1 MILAVTGS
9 LLAAGTAWLD
19 NGASAGQVGVLLLLP
34 LSSFEAAT
42 ALPAAASQYARS
54 QAAAARLGEIALPPT
69 APGPDDPAP
78 DAPADTARE
87 VTIDPDR
94 AHLRAVGLTAGWHA
108 DAPRIRDLDLVLRPG
123 SRLAVTGASGTGK
136 STLLSTLAG
145 LLDPLAGRVELDGHD
160 LASLPGRQVRQG
172 VVMFAEDAHVFATTV
187 RENLRV
193 VRADVDDASASA
205 ALRAVGL
212 DDWVATLPRGL
223 DTMLGPDGTTVSGGE
238 RRRLLLA
245 RSVLRR
251 GPVLLLDGPTEHLDT
266 ARGDALLEALLTPGD
281 ESLVPASTTVV
292 VVTHRLEAT
301 AAQTAVLRI
310 GDAGHTVLEED
321 SCRHC
326 HTARPRQRAQTAPAS
341 RPSPVRYGPV
351 PTPKNCWTCW

>member
-1 MILAVTGS
+1 EHDAAIDRAAVPSAVASAAVPLAMILAVTGS

-54 QAAAARLGEIALPPT
+54 QAAAARLP
-69 APGPDDPAP
+69 
-78 DAPADTARE
+78 
-87 VTIDPDR
+87 
-94 AHLRAVGLTAGWHA
+94 AGWPA
-108 DAPRIRDLDLVLRPG
+108 AAPRIRDLDLDLRPG

-251 GPVLLLDGPTEHLDT
+251 GPVLLLDEPTEHLDT

-292 VVTHRLEAT
+292 VVTHRLEAIPEH
-301 AAQTAVLRI
+301 TAVLRI
-310 GDAGHTVLEED
+310 GDGGHTVLEED
-321 SCRHC
+321 R
-326 HTARPRQRAQTAPAS
+326 
-341 RPSPVRYGPV
+341 
-351 PTPKNCWTCW
+351 